1 VVTGRPGYAWAAPG
15 FGDLSKAGL
24 RANGGAGLR
33 GMGIYM
39 ATIAERAAG
48 GSGRAGSGS
57 ERLMMTV
64 GEFLLRRLREA
75 GIADLF
81 GVPGDF
87 NLELLQQME
96 DTGSLRWVGTC
107 SELNASYAADGYA
120 RLNGMGA
127 LTVTNAVG
135 ALGAINGIAGSYAEH
150 VPVILVA
157 GSIPLRSIER
167 GLGMHHTTGDG
178 TWDRFL
184 GAFAQVTAAQARLTP
199 YNAVT
204 EIDRLILT
212 AWREKLPVYM
222 ELPSD
227 IAYLDIEVPAAPLV
241 LAEPP
246 GDPERLRSCAA
257 AIAGRLLQAT
267 SPAILVDQ
275 DADRY
280 GAAAEVAALAQ
291 KMRLPVAVT
300 GPAKGVIDETFPH
313 YAGIYNGKA
322 SDPRTRDAI
331 EASDC
336 LLSIGYRPIDG
347 TSGDFTA
354 SLPADTI
361 RARGHSADIG
371 DLNYQAVTLKEVLRG
386 VIDAVPEAAS
396 GAAGQPAAAPA
407 AATHADGSARLTQAA
422 YWEAIQGYLRPG
434 DVLLTDNG
442 TSYAIFGLRLPPGC
456 TVVASVIWGSIGY
469 SVGALLGTLTAAPE
483 RRHLLFIG
491 DGSFQETAQE
501 LSTMLRH
508 DCKPVIFLINNGGY
522 TIERGYMG
530 KTADYN
536 DIATWAYA
544 DLPKVFRADT
554 TARSFVCRT
563 VADLQNALSA
573 PNDTLVF
580 VESVM
585 DPHDAPAAVIHS
597 SNNGAELDYGPRG
610 PQHRDNIQ
618 LRPSGPPPGK
628 TAPANKHAG
637 GGFDS
642 GSQ

>member
-1 VVTGRPGYAWAAPG
+1 MTS
-15 FGDLSKAGL
+15 L
-24 RANGGAGLR
+24 
-33 GMGIYM
+33 
-39 ATIAERAAG
+39 AERASDK
-48 GSGRAGSGS
+48 SGPGQSTQTQT
-57 ERLMMTV
+57 MTI

-75 GIADLF
+75 GIGHLF

-87 NLELLQQME
+87 NLELLQQLE
-96 DTGSLRWVGTC
+96 DTGSLKWIGNC
-107 SELNASYAADGYA
+107 NELNAAYAADGYA

-135 ALGAINGIAGSYAEH
+135 AMIAINGIAGAFAEH
-150 VPVILVA
+150 VPVILIT

-167 GLGMHHTTGDG
+167 NLGMHHSTGDG

-184 GAFAQVTAAQARLTP
+184 GAFAQVTAGEARLTP
-199 YNAVT
+199 FNAVT

-227 IAYLDIEVPAAPLV
+227 IAYLDVEVPVAPLDM
-241 LAEPP
+241 AEPSS
-246 GDPERLRSCAA
+246 DPERLRSCVE
-257 AIAGRLLQAT
+257 AIASQMSNAK

-275 DADRY
+275 DVGRY
-280 GAAAEVAALAQ
+280 GAATEVMGLAEKLQ
-291 KMRLPVAVT
+291 LPVAVT
-300 GPAKGVIDETFPH
+300 GPAKGVIDETSPH
-313 YAGIYNGKA
+313 FAGIYNGKG
-322 SDPRTRDAI
+322 SDPRTREAI

-354 SLPADTI
+354 VLPANTI
-361 RARGHSADIG
+361 RARGHSVDMGEA
-371 DLNYQAVTLKEVLRG
+371 NYQAITLKEVLRG
-386 VIDAVPEAAS
+386 VIDAVPQAS
-396 GAAGQPAAAPA
+396 SRGNGHWAGAMPAG
-407 AATHADGSARLTQAA
+407 THPDGSAKLTQAA
-422 YWEAIQGYLRPG
+422 YWEALQGYLQPG

-442 TSYAIFGLRLPPGC
+442 TSYAIFGFRLPPKC

-530 KTADYN
+530 KTSDYN
-536 DIATWAYA
+536 DIARWAYTE
-544 DLPKVFRADT
+544 LPKAFRPDT
-554 TARSFVCRT
+554 TARSFMVKT
-563 VADLQNALSA
+563 VGDLERALSA
-573 PNDTLVF
+573 PNDSLILI
-580 VESVM
+580 ESVM
-585 DPHDAPAAVIHS
+585 DPYDAPAAVIHS

-610 PQHRDNIQ
+610 PQHRGNAQ
-618 LRPSGPPPGK
+618 LL
-628 TAPANKHAG
+628 PAH
-637 GGFDS
+637 
-642 GSQ
+642 